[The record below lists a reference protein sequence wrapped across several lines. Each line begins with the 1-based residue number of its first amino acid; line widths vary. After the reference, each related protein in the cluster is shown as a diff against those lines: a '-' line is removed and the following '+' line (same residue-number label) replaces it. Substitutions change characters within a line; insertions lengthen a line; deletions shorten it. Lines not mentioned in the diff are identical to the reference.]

1 MTLASQSSNAEF
13 AQAGFV
19 VKREKEQ
26 MDIVSMYY
34 KKLKEAQA
42 EVACNEVSQ
51 KCDGKECQANVSFV
65 EFFEAMDA
73 LTKNFFWYRY
83 HTWYCATFHYYAGMY
98 GSVRIFFK
106 VLVKALV
113 PVGSSM

>member
-42 EVACNEVSQ
+42 EVACIEVSQ
-51 KCDGKECQANVSFV
+51 KCDGKECQENVSFV

-73 LTKNFFWYRY
+73 LTKNFFG
-83 HTWYCATFHYYAGMY
+83 TSTKPGTVQLFITMPECTG
-98 GSVRIFFK
+98 
-106 VLVKALV
+106 ALV
-113 PVGSSM
+113 FFIRCW